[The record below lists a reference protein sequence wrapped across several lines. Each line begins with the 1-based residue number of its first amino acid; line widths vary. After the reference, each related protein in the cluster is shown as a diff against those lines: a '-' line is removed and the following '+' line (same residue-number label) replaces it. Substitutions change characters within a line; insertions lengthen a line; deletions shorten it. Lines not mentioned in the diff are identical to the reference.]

1 MNHLY
6 KEEQLFWA
14 PPANYSA
21 SARWNFYMTRFLNLN
36 ATIFGNPYFVEQHPG
51 PEWPPNDLQM
61 PKLFRQSFSS
71 IWQCITIELS
81 STIALQHNNATDMVW
96 LPYSVP
102 KQTSF
107 TSCCPRPQNRI
118 THYFLTILQ
127 GRQIFFQS
135 NYLLWRLY
143 SKRIKTQLI
152 LKGELNILKWPNNL
166 DHKNLNS
173 SWTSKWNLCSRASP
187 YLGWSWQLRW
197 QLKYIHCHPPVHS
210 QLQRIDFI
218 FPDYRIGNTN
228 YRYANVLRQDKRQ
241 KGLQWD
247 GKHNDSI
254 PCWLLFLWFFP
265 GVFQDV
271 TIFVKLIWVKL
282 SLSFREPWNVI
293 EILIN
298 CQ

>member
-1 MNHLY
+1 M
-6 KEEQLFWA
+6 A
-14 PPANYSA
+14 PQMICKCQNYSISDRA
-21 SARWNFYMTRFLNLN
+21 FYPFDN
-36 ATIFGNPYFVEQHPG
+36 V
-51 PEWPPNDLQM
+51 LQ
-61 PKLFRQSFSS
+61 QS
-71 IWQCITIELS
+71 WVELS

-107 TSCCPRPQNRI
+107 TSCCPRPHSKN
-118 THYFLTILQ
+118 THYFLTTFT
-127 GRQIFFQS
+127 GETNIFP
-135 NYLLWRLY
+135 
-143 SKRIKTQLI
+143 IKLSLVKTLFQLI
-152 LKGELNILKWPNNL
+152 LKGKLNILKWPNNL

-254 PCWLLFLWFFP
+254 PCWLLFLWFFH

-271 TIFVKLIWVKL
+271 TIFVIFMWVKL